1 MGRSTLEVWR
11 MPGQRWESSG
21 RGCRVGVHGF
31 GHPDDATLPPLGGP
45 VTIADA
51 SMIRLNDIL
60 QRVASYHPDP
70 DLDIIKKAYV
80 YSAKVHQG
88 QLRKSGEPYLV
99 HPLEVAGL
107 LAELKLDEA
116 SIVTGLLHD
125 TIEDT
130 LATYEELTELF
141 GSEVAQLVDGVTKLS
156 KFSASATLSQEEKQA
171 ENFRKMIIAMAQDIR
186 VILVKLADRTH
197 NMRTLDHMAEEKQRR
212 IAQETLDIYAPLANR
227 LGISWIKTEL
237 EDLSFRY
244 VKPQE
249 FFTLQEKLSKRKR
262 EREKYIE
269 DVSALIRSKLEE
281 RGLKGEVSGRFKHLY
296 SIYRKMKAQAIEFE
310 QIHDIIAF
318 RILMPTVPSCY
329 EALGL
334 VHQLWKPVPGR
345 FKDFIAIP
353 KPNMYQSLHTTVV
366 GPLGE
371 RIEVQ
376 IRTPEM
382 HKVAEEGIAAHWAY
396 KEGRAPVSKDDEKFA
411 WLRQLM
417 EWQQDLKD
425 PKEFLE
431 TVKVDLFTDEV
442 FVFTPKGDVRSL
454 PRGAT
459 PVDFAYAIH
468 SDVGGRCVGAKVNG
482 KIVPLRYKLKNG
494 DTVEVLTNPQANPS
508 KDWLTFVKTSRAQQR
523 IRGFIKQQQREKSL
537 QLGRELLEREFKR
550 FQLNFNRLL
559 KSGGLKKV
567 CEELGYRT
575 EDDLLV
581 ALGYGKVVPN
591 QVVVRVVPPERLA
604 ASGDGKATPPS
615 TAAAAGTSG
624 GSMLGLSRVTDFAR
638 KLVGKQNSSGVQIGG
653 VDDVLVRFGRC
664 CNPVPGDPIA
674 GFITRGRGVTV
685 HTVGCDKALATDPER
700 RVDVTWD
707 VRGDFKRPVT
717 LRVLTADRSG
727 LLADITNIFSKKR
740 VNISQA
746 NCRATGDDR
755 AVNTFEVTIS
765 DLKQLT
771 DLMRTIERLEGV
783 YSVERI

>member
-1 MGRSTLEVWR
+1 
-11 MPGQRWESSG
+11 
-21 RGCRVGVHGF
+21 
-31 GHPDDATLPPLGGP
+31 
-45 VTIADA
+45 
-51 SMIRLNDIL
+51 MIRLNDIL
-60 QRVASYHPDP
+60 QRVAAYHPDP

-88 QLRKSGEPYLV
+88 QVRKSGEPYLI
-99 HPLEVAGL
+99 HPLEVAGI

-130 LATYEELTELF
+130 LATSEELTELF
-141 GSEVAQLVDGVTKLS
+141 GPEVAQLVDGVTKLS

-197 NMRTLDHMAEEKQRR
+197 NMRTLDHMAAEKQRR

-244 VKPQE
+244 LKPEE
-249 FFTLQEKLSKRKR
+249 FEALQQKLHKRQK
-262 EREKYIE
+262 EREKYID
-269 DVSALIRSKLEE
+269 DVSTLIRTKLEE
-281 RGLKGEVSGRFKHLY
+281 RGLKGDVSGRFKHSY
-296 SIYRKMKAQAIEFE
+296 SIYKKMKSQGIEFE
-310 QIHDIIAF
+310 QIHDVIAF
-318 RILMPTVPSCY
+318 RIITQTMPACY

-376 IRTPEM
+376 IRTPDM

-396 KEGRAPVSKDDEKFA
+396 KEGKAVISKDDEKFA

-494 DTVEVLTNPQANPS
+494 DTVEVLTNPQAHPS

-537 QLGRELLEREFKR
+537 QLGRELLERELKR

-559 KSGGLKKV
+559 KSGELKKL
-567 CEELGYRT
+567 CEELGYRV

-581 ALGYGKVVPN
+581 ALGYGKLIPQ
-591 QVVVRVVPPERLA
+591 QVVQRLVPAEKLA
-604 ASGDGKATPPS
+604 AANEGKPGSGDG
-615 TAAAAGTSG
+615 AGASSSG
-624 GSMLGLSRVTDFAR
+624 GMLPGLSRVTDFAR
-638 KLVGKQNSSGVQIGG
+638 RLVGKQNSSGVQIGG

-664 CNPVPGDPIA
+664 CNPVPGDAIA

-685 HTVGCDKALATDPER
+685 HTVACDKALATDPER
-700 RVDVTWD
+700 RVDVSWD
-707 VRGDFKRPVT
+707 VRGDYKRPVT
-717 LRVLTADRSG
+717 LRVLTADRPGMLS
-727 LLADITNIFSKKR
+727 DITNTFSKKG

-765 DLKQLT
+765 DLKQLN
-771 DLMRTIERLEGV
+771 DLMRTIERLNGV
-783 YSVERI
+783 HSVERI

>member
-1 MGRSTLEVWR
+1 
-11 MPGQRWESSG
+11 
-21 RGCRVGVHGF
+21 
-31 GHPDDATLPPLGGP
+31 
-45 VTIADA
+45 
-51 SMIRLNDIL
+51 MIRLNDIL
-60 QRVASYHPDP
+60 QRVATYHPDP

-88 QLRKSGEPYLV
+88 QIRKSGEPYLV
-99 HPLEVAGL
+99 HPLEVAGI
-107 LAELKLDEA
+107 LAQLKLDEA
-116 SIVTGLLHD
+116 SIVAGLLHD

-130 LATYEELTELF
+130 LATMEELTELF
-141 GSEVAQLVDGVTKLS
+141 GPEVAQLVEGVTKLS
-156 KFSASATLSQEEKQA
+156 KFSASANMTQEEKQA
-171 ENFRKMIIAMAQDIR
+171 ENFRKMIVAMAQDIR

-197 NMRTLDHMAEEKQRR
+197 NMRTLDHMPTDKQQR

-227 LGISWIKTEL
+227 LGINWIKTEL

-244 VKPQE
+244 LKPQE
-249 FFTLQEKLSKRKR
+249 YFDLLDKVNRRRKDREQYIDDVVRLIDAKLN
-262 EREKYIE
+262 
-269 DVSALIRSKLEE
+269 E
-281 RGLKGEVSGRFKHLY
+281 RGLKGRVSGRFKHIY
-296 SIYRKMKAQAIEFE
+296 SIYKKMRTQGIDFD
-310 QIHDIIAF
+310 QVPDIIAF
-318 RILMPTVPSCY
+318 RLIMPTIPNCY

-334 VHQLWKPVPGR
+334 IHQMWKPVPGR

-353 KPNMYQSLHTTVV
+353 KPNMYQSLHTTVI
-366 GPLGE
+366 GPLSE
-371 RIEVQ
+371 RVEVQ
-376 IRTPEM
+376 IRTEEM
-382 HKVAEEGIAAHWAY
+382 HKIAEEGIAAHWAY
-396 KEGRAPVSKDDEKFA
+396 KEGKSIVSKDDEKFA

-442 FVFTPKGDVRSL
+442 FVFTPKGDVKSL

-468 SDVGGRCVGAKVNG
+468 SDVGSRCVGAKVNG

-494 DTVEVLTNPQANPS
+494 DQVEVLTSPQAHPS

-523 IRGFIKQQQREKSL
+523 IRAFIKQQQREKSL
-537 QLGRELLEREFKR
+537 QLGRELLEKEFR
-550 FQLNFNRLL
+550 RYSLSFNKMYKAGEL
-559 KSGGLKKV
+559 KQPAADM
-567 CEELGYRT
+567 GYRI

-581 ALGYGKVVPN
+581 AVGYGKVAPH
-591 QVVVRVVPPERLA
+591 QLIERVLPPEKLA
-604 ASGDGKATPPS
+604 ENKA
-615 TAAAAGTSG
+615 
-624 GSMLGLSRVTDFAR
+624 GSAEKPNGSSLIPGLSRVTEVAR
-638 KLVGKQNSSGVQIGG
+638 KLVGRTSKSGVTIGG
-653 VDDVLVRFGRC
+653 VDDVLVRFARC

-685 HTVGCDKALATDPER
+685 HTVSCERALATDPER
-700 RVDVTWD
+700 RVDVAWD

-717 LRVLTADRSG
+717 LRVLTADRPG
-727 LLADITNIFSKKR
+727 LLADISQTFSKKG

-765 DLKQLT
+765 DLKQLN
-771 DLMRTIERLEGV
+771 DLMRSIEQLSGV

>member
-1 MGRSTLEVWR
+1 
-11 MPGQRWESSG
+11 
-21 RGCRVGVHGF
+21 
-31 GHPDDATLPPLGGP
+31 
-45 VTIADA
+45 
-51 SMIRLNDIL
+51 MIRLNDIL
-60 QRVASYHPDP
+60 QRVSAYHPDP

-88 QLRKSGEPYLV
+88 QVRKSGEPYLV
-99 HPLEVAGL
+99 HPLEVAGI

-116 SIVTGLLHD
+116 SIVAGLLHD

-130 LATYEELTELF
+130 LATTEELSDLF
-141 GSEVAQLVDGVTKLS
+141 GPEVSILVDGVTKLS
-156 KFSASATLSQEEKQA
+156 KFSASASLSQEEKQA

-197 NMRTLDHMAEEKQRR
+197 NMRTLDFMSPEKQQR

-237 EDLSFRY
+237 EDQSLKY
-244 VKPQE
+244 LKPLE
-249 FFTLQEKLSKRKR
+249 YGELADKLQKRMK
-262 EREKYIE
+262 ERGKYIE
-269 DVSALIRSKLEE
+269 EVVALLAEKLQE
-281 RGLKGEVSGRFKHLY
+281 RTLVGAVSGRPKHIY
-296 SIYRKMKAQAIEFE
+296 SIWKKMKAQGIEFE
-310 QIHDIIAF
+310 QVQDIIAF
-318 RILMPTVPSCY
+318 RMIMPSLPACY

-334 VHQLWKPVPGR
+334 IHQLWKPVPGR

-353 KPNMYQSLHTTVV
+353 KPNMYQSLHTTVI
-366 GPLGE
+366 GPLGQ

-376 IRTPEM
+376 IRTDEM
-382 HKVAEEGIAAHWAY
+382 HKIAEEGIAAHWAY
-396 KEGRAPVSKDDEKFA
+396 KEGRNVVSKDDEKFA

-442 FVFTPKGDVRSL
+442 FVFTPRGDVRSL

-459 PVDFAYAIH
+459 PVDFAFAIH
-468 SDVGGRCVGAKVNG
+468 SDVGSRCVGAKVNG

-494 DTVEVLTNPQANPS
+494 DTVEILTSPAAHPS

-523 IRGFIKQQQREKSL
+523 IRGFIKQQQRDKSV
-537 QLGRELLEREFKR
+537 QLGRELAEREFR
-550 FQLNFNRLL
+550 RYGLNFNKLMKGGEL
-559 KSGGLKKV
+559 KTQAHSM
-567 CEELGYRT
+567 GYRI
-575 EDDLLV
+575 EEDLL
-581 ALGYGKVVPN
+581 AAIGYGKISPN
-591 QVVVRVVPPERLA
+591 QIIQRIVPPEKLA
-604 ASGDGKATPPS
+604 QDQKSQAQVAAQSSG
-615 TAAAAGTSG
+615 
-624 GSMLGLSRVTDFAR
+624 MLGHSFTRMTEVAK
-638 KLVGKQNSSGVQIGG
+638 KLVGRQSKSGVQIGG

-685 HTVGCDKALATDPER
+685 HTVACEKALATDPER
-700 RVDVTWD
+700 RVEVTWD

-717 LRVLTADRSG
+717 LRVLTADRPG
-727 LLADITNIFSKKR
+727 LLADISNTFSKR
-740 VNISQA
+740 GVNISQA

-771 DLMRTIERLEGV
+771 ELMRSIESLSGV

>member
-1 MGRSTLEVWR
+1 
-11 MPGQRWESSG
+11 
-21 RGCRVGVHGF
+21 
-31 GHPDDATLPPLGGP
+31 
-45 VTIADA
+45 
-51 SMIRLNDIL
+51 MIRLNDIL
-60 QRVASYHPDP
+60 TRVASYHPDP

-130 LATYEELTELF
+130 LATAEELTELF
-141 GSEVAQLVDGVTKLS
+141 GPEVAQLVDGVTKLS

-197 NMRTLDHMAEEKQRR
+197 NMRTLDHMKEEKQQR

-227 LGISWIKTEL
+227 LGISWIKAEL
-237 EDLSFRY
+237 EDLSLRY
-244 VKPQE
+244 LKPQE
-249 FFTLQEKLSKRKR
+249 FQDLSEKLNKRKK

-269 DVSALIRSKLEE
+269 DVVSLIQTKLKE
-281 RGLKGEVSGRFKHLY
+281 RNLSGRVTGRFKHTY
-296 SIYRKMKAQAIEFE
+296 SIYKKMKAQSVDFD
-310 QIHDIIAF
+310 QIHDVIAF
-318 RILMPTVPSCY
+318 RLIMPTIPACY

-334 VHQLWKPVPGR
+334 THQLWKPVPGR

-353 KPNMYQSLHTTVV
+353 KPNMYQSLHTTVI
-366 GPLGE
+366 GPLSE
-371 RIEVQ
+371 RVEVQ
-376 IRTPEM
+376 IRTEEM
-382 HKVAEEGIAAHWAY
+382 HKIAEEGIAAHWAY
-396 KEGRAPVSKDDEKFA
+396 KEGKALISKDDEKFA

-494 DTVEVLTNPQANPS
+494 DMVEVLTSPQAHPS
-508 KDWLTFVKTSRAQQR
+508 KDWLTFVKTSRAQQK
-523 IRGFIKQQQREKSL
+523 IRAFIKQQQRDKSL
-537 QLGRELLEREFKR
+537 QLGRELTDREFR
-550 FQLNFNRLL
+550 RYALNLNKLTKNGEL
-559 KSGGLKKV
+559 KPA
-567 CEELGYRT
+567 CEELGFRT

-581 ALGYGKVVPN
+581 AIGYGKVAPM
-591 QVVVRVVPPERLA
+591 QLIHRLLPPEQVADVEQKNGR
-604 ASGDGKATPPS
+604 DGAQAESSSVIP
-615 TAAAAGTSG
+615 
-624 GSMLGLSRVTDFAR
+624 GLSRVTEMAK
-638 KLVGKQNSSGVQIGG
+638 KLVGRQKANGVQIGG

-685 HTVGCDKALATDPER
+685 HTVGCEKALATDPDR
-700 RVDVTWD
+700 RVDVQWN
-707 VRGDFKRPVT
+707 VSGDFKRPVT
-717 LRVLTADRSG
+717 LRVLTADRPG
-727 LLADITNIFSKKR
+727 LLADISNTFSKKG

-771 DLMRTIERLEGV
+771 DLMRTIERLNGV

>member
-1 MGRSTLEVWR
+1 
-11 MPGQRWESSG
+11 
-21 RGCRVGVHGF
+21 
-31 GHPDDATLPPLGGP
+31 
-45 VTIADA
+45 
-51 SMIRLNDIL
+51 MIRLNDIL
-60 QRVASYHPDP
+60 QRVVSYHPDP
-70 DLDIIKKAYV
+70 DLDAIKKAYV

-88 QLRKSGEPYLV
+88 QLRNSGEPYLI
-99 HPLEVAGL
+99 HPLEVAGI
-107 LAELKLDEA
+107 LAQLHLDEA

-130 LATYEELTELF
+130 LATAEELTELF
-141 GSEVAQLVDGVTKLS
+141 GPEVAQLVDGVTKLS

-197 NMRTLDHMAEEKQRR
+197 NMRTLEHMPEEKQQR
-212 IAQETLDIYAPLANR
+212 IARETLDIYAPLANR

-237 EDLSFRY
+237 EDLSLRY
-244 VKPQE
+244 LKPQE
-249 FFTLQEKLSKRKR
+249 YSDLLEKVNRRRKERERYIEKVVHLIEGKLQERQ
-262 EREKYIE
+262 IE
-269 DVSALIRSKLEE
+269 GR
-281 RGLKGEVSGRFKHLY
+281 VSGRFKHIY
-296 SIYRKMKAQAIEFE
+296 SIYKKMKAQGIDFE
-310 QIHDIIAF
+310 QIHDVIAF
-318 RILMPTVPSCY
+318 RLIMPSVPSCY

-334 VHQLWKPVPGR
+334 IHQLWKPVPGR

-353 KPNMYQSLHTTVV
+353 KPNMYQSLHTAVI
-366 GPLGE
+366 GPMNE
-371 RIEVQ
+371 RMEVQ
-376 IRTPEM
+376 IRTEEM
-382 HKVAEEGIAAHWAY
+382 HRIAEEGIAAHWAY
-396 KEGRAPVSKDDEKFA
+396 KEGKSLISKDDEKFA

-442 FVFTPKGDVRSL
+442 FVFTPKGDVKSL

-459 PVDFAYAIH
+459 PVDFAFAIH
-468 SDVGGRCVGAKVNG
+468 SDIGNRCVGAKVNG

-494 DTVEVLTNPQANPS
+494 DMVEVLTNPQAHPS

-523 IRGFIKQQQREKSL
+523 IRSFIKLQQREKSL
-537 QLGRELLEREFKR
+537 QLGRELADKEFRR
-550 FQLNFNRLL
+550 FSLNLNKML
-559 KSGGLKKV
+559 KSGELK
-567 CEELGYRT
+567 ELSNELGYRIE
-575 EDDLLV
+575 EDMLV
-581 ALGYGKVVPN
+581 AIGYGKIVP
-591 QVVVRVVPPERLA
+591 QQLIKRLVPPEKLA
-604 ASGDGKATPPS
+604 V
-615 TAAAAGTSG
+615 AAEERTREAANGSG
-624 GSMLGLSRVTDFAR
+624 GPTLPATGLSRMTEIAR
-638 KLVGKQNSSGVQIGG
+638 KLVGKSNRSGVQIGG

-664 CNPVPGDPIA
+664 CNPVPGDSIA

-685 HTVGCDKALATDPER
+685 HHVSCEKALATDPER
-700 RVDVTWD
+700 RVDVQWD

-717 LRVLTADRSG
+717 LRVLTADRPG
-727 LLADITNIFSKKR
+727 LLADISNTFSKKG

-771 DLMRTIERLEGV
+771 ELMRTIERLNGV

>member
-1 MGRSTLEVWR
+1 
-11 MPGQRWESSG
+11 
-21 RGCRVGVHGF
+21 
-31 GHPDDATLPPLGGP
+31 
-45 VTIADA
+45 
-51 SMIRLNDIL
+51 MIRLNDIL

-88 QLRKSGEPYLV
+88 QLRKSGEPYLI

-130 LATYEELTELF
+130 LATAEELTELF
-141 GSEVAQLVDGVTKLS
+141 GPEVAQLVDGVTKLS

-197 NMRTLDHMAEEKQRR
+197 NMRTLDHMSEEKQRR

-244 VKPQE
+244 VKPQD
-249 FFTLQEKLSKRKR
+249 FFALQDKLNKRKK

-269 DVSALIRSKLEE
+269 DVSTLIQNKLED
-281 RGLKGEVSGRFKHLY
+281 RGLKGDVSGRFKHVY
-296 SIYRKMKAQAIEFE
+296 SIYKKMKSQGIEFE

-318 RILMPTVPSCY
+318 RIIMSSVPSCY

-353 KPNMYQSLHTTVV
+353 KPNMYQSLHTTVI

-396 KEGRAPVSKDDEKFA
+396 KEGKTPSVSKDDEKFA

-494 DTVEVLTNPQANPS
+494 DTVEVLTSPQAHPS

-537 QLGRELLEREFKR
+537 QLGRELLERELKR
-550 FQLNFNRLL
+550 YQLNFNRLL
-559 KSGGLKKV
+559 KNGELKKT
-567 CEELGYRT
+567 CEELGYRV

-591 QVVVRVVPPERLA
+591 QVISRVVPPEKLA
-604 ASGDGKATPPS
+604 ASTGDGKGS
-615 TAAAAGTSG
+615 TASVESQSSSSS
-624 GSMLGLSRVTDFAR
+624 SMLPGLSRVTDFAK

-700 RVDVTWD
+700 RVDVSWD

-717 LRVLTADRSG
+717 LRVLTADRTG
-727 LLADITNIFSKKR
+727 LLADISNTFSKKG

-771 DLMRTIERLEGV
+771 DLMRTIERLPGV